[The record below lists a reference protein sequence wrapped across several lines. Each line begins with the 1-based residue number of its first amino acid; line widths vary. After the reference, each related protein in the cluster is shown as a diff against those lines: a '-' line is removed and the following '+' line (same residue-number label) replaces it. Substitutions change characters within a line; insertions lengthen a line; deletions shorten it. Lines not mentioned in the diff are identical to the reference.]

1 MSEQKKQTG
10 AMNSGGPGGSLGR
23 PVEKA
28 KNFKGTLKRL
38 MGYLRPQRLRLTVV
52 VLFAVLGTA
61 FMVIAPK
68 ISGQAINK
76 LTDGF
81 VAKSAVNQV
90 SKIQTQSHDQIG
102 KLLTAMQQ
110 AKTQAAAQAKAAV
123 AAKFTAGLPA
133 GQQLP
138 AAMQQQLS
146 QAQAQAAAQAEQ
158 AAQAAVLKQA
168 NLTEAQYKAMQA
180 FYNLPNVK
188 SIKNYNQKADTV
200 QKVFDLSKQMPQ
212 SSGGKANIKEADVK
226 KALADIRETGGA
238 IPFDAIWHIVLLM
251 MLVYLLSASF
261 TFIMQFLMSTVAQ
274 KTVYAMRRDV
284 DLKLARLP
292 LKYFDS
298 HSNGEILSRVTN
310 DVDTISTT
318 LQQSLTQLI
327 QSVLQL
333 VGFVIMMLTIS
344 PALTGITLATLP
356 LYILATALIAKQS
369 QKHFANQQ
377 KYLGQLSGHTEEMFT
392 GHKIVKAFGHEA
404 ESVEVFE
411 DSNKKLYAAG
421 WKAQFLSGI
430 MFPTMNFISNI
441 GYVLIAVC
449 GGLFVTKSWLNV
461 GDIVAFIQ
469 YSRQFT
475 MPIIQT
481 ANIMNIIQST
491 IACAERV
498 FEVLDEEE
506 ESSEPEHPPVLEN
519 PQGNVT
525 FEHVRFSYKDSEP
538 LMEDMNLHVAKGDTI
553 AIVGPTGAGK
563 TTLVNLLMRFYE
575 IKGGRIAFDGVNTSE
590 MRRGDLRT
598 LFGMVLQDT
607 WLFTGTIE
615 ENIAYGREGAT
626 HEEVVRAAEAAH
638 ADHFIRSLPD
648 GYNTVLNE
656 EATNISQGQKQL
668 LTIARAILADPAV
681 LILDEATSSV
691 DTRTEVLIQKAMGVL
706 MQGRTNFVIAHRL
719 STIRDAKTILVM
731 NHGSVIEQGNHEE
744 LLKQGGFYADLYN
757 AQFSG
762 ANIDEAG

>member
-1 MSEQKKQTG
+1 MSEEKKQSG
-10 AMNSGGPGGSLGR
+10 PMNGGGPGGSLGR
-23 PVEKA
+23 PVDKA
-28 KNFKGTLKRL
+28 KNFNETLKRL
-38 MGYLRPQRLRLTVV
+38 MSYLRPQRIRLTVV
-52 VLFAVLGTA
+52 LLFAILGTA
-61 FMVIAPK
+61 LMVLGPK

-81 VAKSAVNQV
+81 IAKSAVTQV
-90 SKIQTQSHDQIG
+90 AKIQTQSHDQIG

-110 AKTQAAAQAKAAV
+110 AETQAAAQAKAAV
-123 AAKFTAGLPA
+123 TAKFTANLPA
-133 GQQLP
+133 GQPLP
-138 AAMQQQLS
+138 AAMQQQLE
-146 QAQAQAAAQAEQ
+146 QAQAQAVTQAEQ
-158 AAQAAVLKQA
+158 TARTMVLKQA
-168 NLTEAQYKAMQA
+168 NLTEAQYNAMQT

-188 SIKNYNQKADTV
+188 SITNYNKKADTV
-200 QKVFDLSKQMPQ
+200 QKIFDLSKQIPQ
-212 SSGGKANIKEADVK
+212 TGGSKASIKESDVK
-226 KALADIRETGGA
+226 TAVADIRETGGA
-238 IPFDAIWHIVLLM
+238 IPFGTIWQIIFLMLAIYI
-251 MLVYLLSASF
+251 LSSAF
-261 TFIMQFLMSTVAQ
+261 IFIMQFLMSTVAQ
-274 KTVYAMRRDV
+274 KTVYQLRRDV

-292 LKYFDS
+292 LKYFDA

-333 VGFVIMMLTIS
+333 VGYIIMMLTIS

-356 LYILATALIAKQS
+356 LYILATVLIAKKS

-392 GHKIVKAFGHEA
+392 GHPIVKAFGHEK
-404 ESVEVFE
+404 ESIETFE
-411 DSNKKLYAAG
+411 DSNTKLYAAG

-430 MFPTMNFISNI
+430 MYPLMNFISNI

-449 GGLFVTKSWLNV
+449 GGLFVTKNWMNI

-491 IACAERV
+491 VACAERV

-506 ESSEPEHPPVLEN
+506 ESEEPENPPVLEN
-519 PQGNVT
+519 PRGNVV
-525 FEHVRFSYKDSEP
+525 FDHVQFSYKDNEP
-538 LMEDMNLHVAKGDTI
+538 LMEDMNLHVEKGDTI

-575 IKGGRIAFDGVNTSE
+575 IKGGRITFDGVDTRE
-590 MRRGDLRT
+590 MRRSDLRKM
-598 LFGMVLQDT
+598 FGMVLQDT

-615 ENIAYGREGAT
+615 ENIAYGREGTT

-656 EATNISQGQKQL
+656 EASNISQGQKQL

-744 LLKQGGFYADLYN
+744 LLEKNGFYADLYN
-757 AQFSG
+757 AQFAG

>member
-1 MSEQKKQTG
+1 MSEQKKTAG
-10 AMNSGGPGGSLGR
+10 PMNHGGPGGSLGR

-28 KNFKGTLKRL
+28 KDFGGTLKRL
-38 MGYLRPQRLRLTVV
+38 LGYLRPQRMRLTVV
-52 VLFAVLGTA
+52 VIFAVLGTV
-61 FMVIAPK
+61 FMVVGPK

-81 VAKSAVNQV
+81 IAKSAVNNV
-90 SKIQTQSHDQIG
+90 SKIQTQAAPNIK
-102 KLLTAMQQ
+102 KLLDGMSA
-110 AKTQAAAQAKAAV
+110 AKAQAKAAADAKV
-123 AAKFTAGLPA
+123 EAQFGQAGADVTNSAALAASARATAEA
-133 GQQLP
+133 Q
-138 AAMQQQLS
+138 AMQT
-146 QAQAQAAAQAEQ
+146 
-158 AAQAAVLKQA
+158 AQAAVLKQA
-168 NLTEAQYKAMQA
+168 NLTQAQFDAMQA

-188 SIKNYNQKADTV
+188 TIKSANEKADTV
-200 QKVFDLSKQMPQ
+200 QKIFDLSKQMPQ
-212 SSGGKANIKEADVK
+212 SSGNKASIKESDLK
-226 KALADIRETGGA
+226 TALADIRETGGA
-238 IPFDAIWHIVLLM
+238 VPFGDIFRIIVL
-251 MLVYLLSASF
+251 MLAVYALSAIF
-261 TFIMQFLMSTVAQ
+261 TFVMQYLMSTVAQ
-274 KTVYAMRRDV
+274 KTVYDMRRDV
-284 DLKLARLP
+284 DLKLAKLP
-292 LKYFDS
+292 LKYFDG

-333 VGFVIMMLTIS
+333 VGFIIMMLTIS

-356 LYILATALIAKQS
+356 LYIFATAMIAKQS
-369 QKHFANQQ
+369 QKHFARQQ

-392 GHKIVKAFGHEA
+392 GHKIVKAFGHEDEA
-404 ESVEVFE
+404 IDIFE
-411 DSNKKLYAAG
+411 DSNEKLYAAG

-441 GYVLIAVC
+441 GYVLVSVF
-449 GGLFVTKSWLNV
+449 GGLFVTKNWLNV

-481 ANIMNIIQST
+481 ANITNIIQST

-498 FEVLDEEE
+498 FEVLDEDEE
-506 ESSEPEHPPVLEN
+506 TPEPANPPVLEN
-519 PQGNVT
+519 PLGNVV
-525 FEHVRFSYKDSEP
+525 FEHVKFSYKDTEP
-538 LMEDMNLHVAKGDTI
+538 LMEDMNLHVKKGDTI

-575 IKGGRIAFDGVNTSE
+575 IKGGKITFDGVDTRE

-615 ENIAYGREGAT
+615 ANIAYGREGAT
-626 HEEVVRAAEAAH
+626 HEDVVRAAEAAH

-691 DTRTEVLIQKAMGVL
+691 DTRTEVLIQHAMAKL
-706 MQGRTNFVIAHRL
+706 MEGRTNFVIAHRL
-719 STIRDAKTILVM
+719 STIRDAKMILVM

-744 LLKQGGFYADLYN
+744 LLAKGGFYADLYN

-762 ANIDEAG
+762 ASIDEAG

>member
-1 MSEQKKQTG
+1 MSEQKKASAPMG
-10 AMNSGGPGGSLGR
+10 NGGPGGSLGR

-28 KNFKGTLKRL
+28 KDFKGTFKRL
-38 MGYLRPQRLRLTVV
+38 LGYLRPQRVRLTVV
-52 VLFAVLGTA
+52 ILFAILGTV
-61 FMVIAPK
+61 FTVVGPK

-81 VAKSAVNQV
+81 IAKSAVNNV
-90 SKIQTQSHDQIG
+90 SKIQTKSHDQIG
-102 KLLTAMQQ
+102 KLVMGMQQ
-110 AKTQAAAQAKAAV
+110 AKDQAAAQAKAAV
-123 AAKFTAGLPA
+123 DAKFTAGLPA
-133 GQQLP
+133 GVQLP
-138 AAMQQQLS
+138 AAAQQQMQQAETQAV
-146 QAQAQAAAQAEQ
+146 AQARQ
-158 AAQAAVLKQA
+158 AAQTAVLKQA
-168 NLTEAQYKAMQA
+168 NLTQAQFDAMQA
-180 FYNLPNVK
+180 FYDLPNVNT
-188 SIKNYNQKADTV
+188 IKNANEKADTV
-200 QKVFDLSKQMPQ
+200 QKIFDLSKQMPQ
-212 SSGGKANIKEADVK
+212 SSGNKASIKESDLKTAI
-226 KALADIRETGGA
+226 ADIRETGGA
-238 IPFDAIWHIVLLM
+238 VPFGDIFQIILLM
-251 MLVYLLSASF
+251 LAVYALSALF
-261 TFIMQFLMSTVAQ
+261 TFVMQFLMSTVAQ
-274 KTVYAMRRDV
+274 KTVYDMRREV
-284 DLKLARLP
+284 DLKLAKLP
-292 LKYFDS
+292 LKYFDG
-298 HSNGEILSRVTN
+298 HTNGEILSRVTN

-333 VGFVIMMLTIS
+333 VGFIIMMLTIS

-392 GHKIVKAFGHEA
+392 GHKIVKAFGHEDEA
-404 ESVEVFE
+404 IEIFEESNE
-411 DSNKKLYAAG
+411 KLYVAG

-430 MFPTMNFISNI
+430 MFPVMNFISNI
-441 GYVLIAVC
+441 GYVLVSVF
-449 GGLFVTKSWLNV
+449 GGLFVTKNWLNV

-481 ANIMNIIQST
+481 ANITNIIQST

-506 ESSEPEHPPVLEN
+506 ETPEPENPPMLEN
-519 PQGNVT
+519 PQGNVV
-525 FEHVRFSYKDSEP
+525 FEHVRFSYKDTEP
-538 LMEDMNLHVAKGDTI
+538 LMEDMNLHVKKGDTI

-575 IKGGRIAFDGVNTSE
+575 IKGGKITFDGVNTHE

-626 HEEVVRAAEAAH
+626 HEDVVRAAEAAH

-691 DTRTEVLIQKAMGVL
+691 DTRTEVLIQHAMAKL
-706 MQGRTNFVIAHRL
+706 MEGRTNFVIAHRL
-719 STIRDAKTILVM
+719 STIRDAKMILVM
-731 NHGSVIEQGNHEE
+731 NHGSVIEQGSHEE
-744 LLKQGGFYADLYN
+744 LLEQNGFYADLYN

-762 ANIDEAG
+762 SNIDEAG